1 MRALIVVLLA
11 AALLAGCGAST
22 PRTQVPTPA
31 EAAKML
37 AASAAP
43 LAALHRQA
51 SELLPGGV
59 TAFHARLAGLRGYP
73 VVVNKW
79 ASWCAPCRYEFPFLQ
94 RVSVRLGRRVGFVG
108 LNAGDD
114 PGPARSFLQQR
125 WLSYPSYVD
134 PHEQIAR
141 TIEAPNNYPITV
153 FFDRRGRIAYVHQG
167 EYHDE
172 AQLASDVERYAIGS

>member
-1 MRALIVVLLA
+1 MRATIASLMA

-22 PRTQVPTPA
+22 PHTHVPTPA
-31 EAAKML
+31 EAAKAL
-37 AASAAP
+37 AGSPAP
-43 LAALHRQA
+43 LASLHRQGG
-51 SELLPGGV
+51 ELLGGGV
-59 TAFHARLAGLRGYP
+59 TAFHARLATLRGRP

-79 ASWCAPCRYEFPFLQ
+79 ASWCDPCRYEFPFLQ
-94 RVSVRLGRRVGFVG
+94 RVSVQLGRRVAFVG
-108 LNAGDD
+108 LNSGDD
-114 PGPARSFLQQR
+114 PGPARAFLRRR

-153 FFDRRGRIAYVHQG
+153 FLDRRGRIAYVHQG

-172 AQLASDVERYAIGS
+172 AQLRDDVERYAIGS